1 MDFALTE
8 EQTLVQR
15 TTREFAQLLRE
26 NGRQSEAD
34 GPSAT
39 LRRQYEAL
47 ELGRLDWCA
56 QAGGADL
63 GSLMKALVVEEL
75 AAGCAGSTLALD
87 HATLGYYG
95 AVQAGPR
102 GIELAKRA
110 ASDDGFVIAVHVDV
124 DKQLSVD
131 DGRLRADIA
140 YVPARP
146 PSALFIVGEQL
157 WLVDDGIEAT
167 AVKSCGLGAAGGCAL
182 KVDAE
187 ATAVEGSAQQ
197 LLAHSRIYI
206 AACLVGVARA
216 AHEYALAYTLEREAF
231 GRKVAHHQGI
241 AFMLAENRV
250 RLDAARVLCEQS
262 QSVSDTQFAVVGMSA
277 ETWQY
282 TSWMSTDSCAQYDT
296 NCEVLVGAFK
306 AHGVVAE
313 RGKRQHARGVTLGDQ
328 RLLDAR
334 GNVERVAGRKRRAAL
349 ECPAQC
355 QASQH
360 DGPQRHR
367 VHRVVGHRDA
377 RGHARVAHEADR
389 RAAGRDAAHGAAAE
403 RHASGRLRERE
414 ARVLRDVDA

>member
-250 RLDAARVLCEQS
+250 RLDAARVLLHAAAVEQ
-262 QSVSDTQFAVVGMSA
+262 D
-277 ETWQY
+277 
-282 TSWMSTDSCAQYDT
+282 
-296 NCEVLVGAFK
+296 
-306 AHGVVAE
+306 
-313 RGKRQHARGVTLGDQ
+313 
-328 RLLDAR
+328 DAR
-334 GNVERVAGRKRRAAL
+334 
-349 ECPAQC
+349 
-355 QASQH
+355 
-360 DGPQRHR
+360 RHL
-367 VHRVVGHRDA
+367 
-377 RGHARVAHEADR
+377 
-389 RAAGRDAAHGAAAE
+389 AAAQAFVE
-403 RHASGRLRERE
+403 AADASLYVTNDGVQLLGGHGYVKDHPVEKYYRE
-414 ARVLRDVDA
+414 ARTLSSLYGGRDGAELDAESANIESWRRRVS